1 MASKEVKKLQVAAE
15 ALGYRVYRVTSKNRT
30 IYQHKRTGKL
40 ETIWSVPSDYKGL
53 NNALARLRAGA
64 K

>member
-30 IYQHKRTGKL
+30 IYASL
-40 ETIWSVPSDYKGL
+40 LSVAFDG
-53 NNALARLRAGA
+53 AAVGGAARC
-64 K
+64 